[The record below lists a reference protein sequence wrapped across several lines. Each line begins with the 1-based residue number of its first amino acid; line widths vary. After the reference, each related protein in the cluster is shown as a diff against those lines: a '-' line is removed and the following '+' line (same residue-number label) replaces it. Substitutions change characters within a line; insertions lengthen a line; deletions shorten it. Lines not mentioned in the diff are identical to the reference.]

1 MADKQ
6 DYSDLLSGTKLKD
19 YKARFEQLKR
29 TADEFIVKSNF
40 QDTVYCNI
48 RILAQVLLDYL
59 ADIERLKEFHKIKKV
74 RSEKIYAYL
83 IAWIVR
89 RKPLQ
94 YKADSEVERDIFVN
108 ERFAT
113 YLMLGE
119 ALCCGKD
126 LIDEKHLDEYSEYI
140 KLLLYYFKYQIGDD
154 KAIMHTC
161 WTQAGR
167 IFLKISSAAS
177 WKLWS
182 AKFVPTER
190 ENITRSTN
198 TKFSRTAW
206 RTGNL

>member
-1 MADKQ
+1 VADKQ

-140 KLLLYYFKYQIGDD
+140 KLLLYYFKYRMCDPQVVEL
-154 KAIMHTC
+154 A
-161 WTQAGR
+161 
-167 IFLKISSAAS
+167 ISSFKIGAFTIKGNAKMDLGIS
-177 WKLWS
+177 PLNWKG
-182 AKFVPTER
+182 EG
-190 ENITRSTN
+190 E
-198 TKFSRTAW
+198 
-206 RTGNL
+206 